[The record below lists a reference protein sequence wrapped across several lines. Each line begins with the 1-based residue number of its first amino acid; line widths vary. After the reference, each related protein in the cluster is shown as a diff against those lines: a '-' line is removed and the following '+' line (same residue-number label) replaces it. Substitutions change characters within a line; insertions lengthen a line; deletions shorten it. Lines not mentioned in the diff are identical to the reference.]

1 MKAYRKGFT
10 LVELIVVIVILGILA
25 ATALPRFVN
34 LGSDARLAQMQAI
47 AASMEAAKQLV
58 QAKWLAAG
66 SGTMATVDIG
76 GGVNVAVV
84 TGLAGADAV
93 RNGMP
98 TDTAAGMGAAIQIPT
113 SVSCAVTGGNYVCTY
128 AGFATC
134 TTTYDSGS
142 NAPVPGPVTV
152 NAPASNC
159 N

>member
-1 MKAYRKGFT
+1 MKTYQRGFT

-34 LGSDARLAQMQAI
+34 LGSDARAASMQAI

-66 SGTMATVDIG
+66 SSSMSSVDIG
-76 GGVNVAVV
+76 GGVTVTVV
-84 TGLAGADAV
+84 TGQTGVDAI

-98 TDTAAGMGAAIQIPT
+98 TDDAAGMGAAIQIP
-113 SVSCAVTGGNYVCTY
+113 SAVACAVTGGNYVCTY
-128 AGFATC
+128 SGITGC
-134 TTTYDSGS
+134 TTTYDSSAGT
-142 NAPVPGPVTV
+142 GPVTV
-152 NAPASNC
+152 AASGTTC